1 MKLFFIRDYK
11 QKYRCFS
18 SAPFTQ
24 IQIKSSRWKGMWE
37 KAKKKLMLLPQ
48 RSLRQEQAFARVLKM
63 EERKIQVFH
72 SGRHDEKK
80 TRNKFFFFLNKQRTK
95 HILLLSAEALLLPL
109 SGLAALLPGPN
120 VFFGVLALL
129 MMTHWQALRGINQ
142 TLKKDFEFISSPLFS
157 DWELAVED
165 KKEESF
171 LQILGR
177 IEKEFNLDSLHKV
190 LYK

>member
-1 MKLFFIRDYK
+1 MKFFFIRDYE
-11 QKYRCFS
+11 QKYRYFS
-18 SAPFTQ
+18 SDPLSQ
-24 IQIKSSRWKGMWE
+24 IQIKSSRWKDMWE

-63 EERKIQVFH
+63 GERKIQVFH

-80 TRNKFFFFLNKQRTK
+80 TRNKFFFFLHKQRTR
-95 HILLLSAEALLLPL
+95 HVLLLSVEALLLPL

-142 TLKKDFEFISSPLFS
+142 TLKKDFEFIPSALFS
-157 DWELAVED
+157 DWELAVEE
-165 KKEESF
+165 KKEEGV
-171 LQILGR
+171 LQILSR